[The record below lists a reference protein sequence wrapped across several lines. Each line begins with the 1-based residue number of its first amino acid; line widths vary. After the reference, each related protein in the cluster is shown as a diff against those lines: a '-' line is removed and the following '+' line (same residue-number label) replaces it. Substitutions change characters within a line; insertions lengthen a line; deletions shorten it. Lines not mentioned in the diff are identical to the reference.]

1 MAGAATIAMLETE
14 TMAHSRFSFQTDR
27 CQQQQQQFKM
37 CSNETI
43 SVVLAIESVIQVHEK
58 QRLIENHTGK

>member
-27 CQQQQQQFKM
+27 CQQQQLKM
-37 CSNETI
+37 CSNEMI

-58 QRLIENHTGK
+58 QRLIENQTGK